1 MLSFKKAFTPSYSQC
16 GEDLIV
22 EFVLKNNLKVK
33 NINYLD
39 IGTNHPVKFNN
50 TYKFYQQGSTG
61 VLVEPDYDLFTILKN
76 KRPKDITLNA
86 GVDKKERELDFY
98 LLEPDTLNT
107 FSIKEVEQYKKFYNA
122 KVRNVVKVPTININN
137 ILKKYFNKTLDFL
150 SIDVEGLDYAIVS
163 SIDFDKI
170 RPKVI
175 CVESMIY
182 EKNNVLKKS
191 KKIKNLLYSKGYFMY
206 ADTFVNS
213 IYVDAILWKKMKQ
226 PKLLNMGN

>member
-1 MLSFKKAFTPSYSQC
+1 MLSFKKDFTPSYSQC

-39 IGTNHPVKFNN
+39 IGTNHPIKFNN
-50 TYKFYQQGSTG
+50 TYKFYQQGSAG

-76 KRPKDITLNA
+76 KRPKDIALNA

-137 ILKKYFNKTLDFL
+137 ILNKYFNKSLDFL
-150 SIDVEGLDYAIVS
+150 SVDVEGLDYAIVS

-182 EKNNVLKKS
+182 ENNNVLKKS
-191 KKIKNLLYSKGYFMY
+191 KKIKNLLYSKGYFIQRTICCQSKFLCPCSF
-206 ADTFVNS
+206 DLF
-213 IYVDAILWKKMKQ
+213 
-226 PKLLNMGN
+226 